1 MSRLQHNL
9 MQPTAKIS
17 GDAYN
22 DLERSVY
29 NTEIS
34 LLSPAAFDDRSAS
47 TVVPEADHDAE
58 NDITPYSEGA
68 TGDVQHYGSTIPCS
82 GTQSILRVEGLNK
95 FFRKKQAVR
104 DVSFSMRQGEVVG
117 LLGPNGAG
125 KTTSFYM
132 IVGFYTPNA
141 GGIYLDDRCI
151 TGLPMY
157 QRARIGISYLPQEAS
172 VFRKLSVEQNI
183 DAILETRKDLTK
195 TERKAKLDA
204 LLDEFRIT
212 AKRKQPA
219 YTLSGGERRRTEIAR
234 ALAIE
239 PKFLLLDEPF
249 AGIDPIAVHDI
260 KLIIRLLARQNIGV
274 LITDHNVRDTLE
286 ITDRA
291 YIINKGEIVEQGP
304 REKILESEIARK
316 VYLGEEFRM

>member
-1 MSRLQHNL
+1 MSDDFDSL
-9 MQPTAKIS
+9 PVETAQ
-17 GDAYN
+17 
-22 DLERSVY
+22 
-29 NTEIS
+29 TES
-34 LLSPAAFDDRSAS
+34 
-47 TVVPEADHDAE
+47 
-58 NDITPYSEGA
+58 
-68 TGDVQHYGSTIPCS
+68 CK
-82 GTQSILRVEGLNK
+82 SILRIEGLNK
-95 FFRKKQAVR
+95 FFRKKHAVR
-104 DVSFSMRQGEVVG
+104 DVGFSMTQGEVVG

-132 IVGFYTPNA
+132 IVGFYTPNS
-141 GGIYLDDRCI
+141 GNIYLDNVCI
-151 TGLPMY
+151 TRLPMY
-157 QRARIGISYLPQEAS
+157 KRARIGISYLPQEAS

-183 DAILETRKDLTK
+183 DAILETRKDLTLS
-195 TERKAKLDA
+195 ERKKKLES
-204 LLDEFRIT
+204 LLDEFGIT
-212 AKRKQPA
+212 ANRKQPA

-260 KLIIRLLARQNIGV
+260 KHIIRLLSGQNIGV

-304 REKILESEIARK
+304 REMILQSEIARK
-316 VYLGEEFRM
+316 VYLGEDFKM